1 MFQITVLLTF
11 QHIFNITFRFVITV
25 VGFKDVGTREAAYID
40 EVSIGNSVKEKL
52 QERINDITHTLPDDL
67 KDILYHG
74 N

>member
-1 MFQITVLLTF
+1 M
-11 QHIFNITFRFVITV
+11 
-25 VGFKDVGTREAAYID
+25 GTREAAYID